1 MKDERTPAYRLR
13 QRNGHPG
20 GQQVNA
26 DEAAMIAQRAGGV
39 GDHRSPQGLVWS
51 EPDPGGP
58 GGFSYYT
65 LTPVYKEG
73 T

>member
-1 MKDERTPAYRLR
+1 MKDERTPAYWLR
-13 QRNGHPG
+13 QRNGQPG

-26 DEAAMIAQRAGGV
+26 YEAAMIAQRVGGV
-39 GDHRSPQGLVWS
+39 GDHLSQQGLVWS
-51 EPDPGGP
+51 DRDPGGP